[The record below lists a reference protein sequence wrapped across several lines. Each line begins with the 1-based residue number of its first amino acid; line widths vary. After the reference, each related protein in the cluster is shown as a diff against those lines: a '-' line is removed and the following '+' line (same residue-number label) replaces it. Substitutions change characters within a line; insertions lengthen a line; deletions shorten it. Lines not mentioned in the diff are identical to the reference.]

1 MQTAP
6 RFFLERS
13 AIPRWSIAFLL
24 SLSLTGCFRAGVQD
38 QFYMLQ
44 PVKETSLT
52 VGNGGKGILLGLGP
66 IKVPAYLDRPQIVTA
81 TSSQEYRLAESQRWA
96 ERLDDNIARVS
107 QENLAVLV
115 PTDRIVMHPWPR
127 EARPDIQAAIQIQEL
142 HMDPEGNARMVALWS
157 VRPLNGESTH
167 RRFACTIPAP
177 PNDYAQIV
185 AAESECLTRLNREMA
200 QVIRQVSPKTP

>member
-1 MQTAP
+1 MQNAP
-6 RFFLERS
+6 RFLLERS
-13 AIPRWSIAFLL
+13 TIFRWSFAFLL
-24 SLSLTGCFRAGVQD
+24 SLSVTGCFRGGVQD

-44 PVKETSLT
+44 PVKETASAG
-52 VGNGGKGILLGLGP
+52 GNGGKGILLGLGP

-81 TSSQEYRLAESQRWA
+81 TSAQEYRLAESQRWA

-115 PTDRIVMHPWPR
+115 PTDRVVMHPWSR

-142 HMDPEGNARMVALWS
+142 HVDPEGNARMVALWS
-157 VRPLNGESTH
+157 VRPINGESTH
-167 RRFACTIPAP
+167 RRFSCVIPAS

-185 AAESECLTRLNREMA
+185 AAESECLARLNREMA
-200 QVIRQVSPKTP
+200 QVIRQVSSRTP

>member
-13 AIPRWSIAFLL
+13 AIPRWSFALLL

-81 TSSQEYRLAESQRWA
+81 TSAQEYRLAESQRWA